1 MHDGT
6 FRLFQVLRCGDAE
19 PGPCRR
25 ARHVETMFEDEDDD
39 PVTHLGPF
47 ELEDIC
53 GLCHR
58 RRLVAVAVD
67 LL

>member
-1 MHDGT
+1 
-6 FRLFQVLRCGDAE
+6 
-19 PGPCRR
+19 
-25 ARHVETMFEDEDDD
+25 MFEDEDDD
-39 PVTHLGPF
+39 PVTHFGPF

-58 RRLVAVAVD
+58 RHLVAVAVD